1 MKILKAKVANA
12 RFQVPSP
19 RKYYHEI
26 SLPPLRATH
35 WPALSVDQDT
45 RPIKNNRETGD
56 TCRGIT
62 QIPPAHDSDVKGGI
76 LRQLFGANFY

>member
-1 MKILKAKVANA
+1 MKILKAKVASA
-12 RFQVPSP
+12 SVVGAIS
-19 RKYYHEI
+19 KYRENYREI
-26 SLPPLRATH
+26 SLPPLWATH

-76 LRQLFGANFY
+76 LRQ

>member
-12 RFQVPSP
+12 RFHEKNY
-19 RKYYHEI
+19 REI
-26 SLPPLRATH
+26 SLPPLRASH

-76 LRQLFGANFY
+76 LRQ